1 MRNKDDKKGTW
12 PDSDLKIFF
21 ASVLG
26 FVLGATVIGSTYE
39 RDEDGAYRR
48 GRADG
53 IQECQKPSK
62 LEKAAKW
69 MSH

>member
-1 MRNKDDKKGTW
+1 MRNNNEKGTW
-12 PDSDLKIFF
+12 PDSDLKIFL
-21 ASVLG
+21 ALVLG
-26 FVLGATVIGSTYE
+26 FTLGATIIGSTYE